1 MLVNISVSKRLG
13 GGFALVT
20 LTFVTLLIF
29 VAQAFH
35 AEHSTTK
42 LLLTNFIPGTS
53 TLYSSDRDLQQA
65 LVAERTLIATD
76 PASDKIPTLLDEHAE
91 NKQQARDRVDQFFSL
106 MDDDKLSEQ
115 MKLYTGLRDAW
126 EASTDQVIALVK
138 QGDQTSRE
146 AALQLSTG
154 KAAED
159 FEAMRNQLDLMQER
173 LEQILTAKHESA
185 VANFNSTSAAML
197 ITGGIGIALAIV
209 LSVALFRSITAPLQ
223 TVAQAVRQ
231 LAEGDLSFRNKDMR
245 KDEFGELLNAMN
257 ESMERLSQT
266 VTDILQTS
274 DALSS
279 ASAQVS
285 ATTQSLSQSTTEQAS
300 SVEQISATLEQISG
314 SVAQNSDNAKIT
326 DGIAAKAALQAKDGG
341 ETVTRTVDAMRLVAE
356 KVAII
361 DDIAYQTNLL
371 ALNAA
376 IEAGRAGE
384 HGRGF
389 AVVASE
395 VRKLAERSRI
405 AAQEIDALT
414 NSNVQLVE
422 RAGKL
427 LDDMVPAITKTSD
440 LVQEISASSVE
451 QSGGL
456 SEVNVAMSQINSA
469 TQQNAAAAEEL
480 AATAEQTNDQSH
492 HLQQLMSFFKLAS

>member
-20 LTFVTLLIF
+20 LTFVALLVF
-29 VAQAFH
+29 VAYAFH
-35 AEHSTTK
+35 QEHSTTK
-42 LLLTNFIPGTS
+42 LILSNFVPGTS

-76 PASDKIPTLLDEHAE
+76 PASDKIQSLLEDHAE
-91 NKQQARDRVDQFFSL
+91 NKQQARDRVNQFFSL
-106 MDDDKLSEQ
+106 MDDKQLSEQ
-115 MKLYTGLRDAW
+115 MKLYSGLRDQW
-126 EASTDQVIALVK
+126 EASTDQVIELVK
-138 QGDQTSRE
+138 KGDQASRE

-154 KAAED
+154 KAADD

-173 LEQILTAKHESA
+173 LEQILTEKQVSA
-185 VANFNSTSAAML
+185 VANFRTTSLAMI
-197 ITGGIGIALAIV
+197 ITAGLGVLLAII
-209 LSVALFRSITAPLQ
+209 LSIALFRSITTPLQ
-223 TVAQAVRQ
+223 TVANAVRQ
-231 LAEGDLSFRNKDMR
+231 LAEGDLSFRNNDQR
-245 KDEFGELLNAMN
+245 KDEFGQLLGAMN
-257 ESMERLSQT
+257 DSMERLSQT

-285 ATTQSLSQSTTEQAS
+285 ATTQSLSQATTEQAS

-326 DGIAAKAALQAKDGG
+326 NGIASKAALQAREGG
-341 ETVTRTVDAMRLVAE
+341 ETVTKTVDAMRLVAE

-389 AVVASE
+389 AVVAGE
-395 VRKLAERSRI
+395 VRKLAERSRV

-414 NSNVQLVE
+414 NNNVYLVE
-422 RAGKL
+422 RAGQL
-427 LDDMVPAITKTSD
+427 LGDMVPAITKTSD
-440 LVQEISASSVE
+440 LVEEISASSAE
-451 QSGGL
+451 QSNGL
-456 SEVNVAMSQINSA
+456 AEVNAAMNQINTA

-480 AATAEQTNDQSH
+480 AATAEQTNDQSQ
-492 HLQQLMSFFKLAS
+492 HLQQLMAFFKLAS

>member
-20 LTFVTLLIF
+20 LTFVALLVF
-29 VAQAFH
+29 VAYAFH
-35 AEHSTTK
+35 QEHSTTK
-42 LLLTNFIPGTS
+42 LILNNFIPGTS

-76 PASDKIPTLLDEHAE
+76 PASDKIKTLLEEHAE

-106 MDDDKLSEQ
+106 MDDAKLSEQ
-115 MKLYTGLRDAW
+115 MQLYVGLRDQW
-126 EASTDQVIALVK
+126 EASTDQVITLVK
-138 QGDQTSRE
+138 QGNQA

-154 KAAED
+154 KAADD

-173 LEQILTAKHESA
+173 LEQILADKHSSA
-185 VANFNSTSAAML
+185 VANFRSTSFAMIITAA
-197 ITGGIGIALAIV
+197 IGILLAIV
-209 LSVALFRSITAPLQ
+209 LSVALFRSITTPLQ
-223 TVAQAVRQ
+223 TVATAVRQ
-231 LAEGDLSFRNKDMR
+231 LVEGNLSFRNKDPR
-245 KDEFGELLNAMN
+245 KDEFGQLLYAMN
-257 ESMERLSQT
+257 ESMERLSKT

-285 ATTQSLSQSTTEQAS
+285 ATTQSLSQATTEQAA
-300 SVEQISATLEQISG
+300 SVEQISATLEQISS

-326 DGIAAKAALQAKDGG
+326 NGIASKAALQAKEGG
-341 ETVTRTVDAMRLVAE
+341 QTVTKTVDAMRLIAE

-389 AVVASE
+389 AVVAGE
-395 VRKLAERSRI
+395 VRKLAERSRV
-405 AAQEIDALT
+405 AAQEIDELT
-414 NSNVQLVE
+414 NSNVHLVE
-422 RAGKL
+422 HAGHL
-427 LDDMVPAITKTSD
+427 LGDMVPAITKTSD
-440 LVQEISASSVE
+440 LVQEISASSTE
-451 QSGGL
+451 QSSGL
-456 SEVNVAMSQINSA
+456 SEVNIAMGQINTV

-480 AATAEQTNDQSH
+480 AATAEQTNDQSQ
-492 HLQQLMSFFKLAS
+492 HLQQLMSFFKVAS

>member
-20 LTFVTLLIF
+20 LTFVALLAF
-29 VAQAFH
+29 VAFAFH
-35 AEHSTTK
+35 QEHSTTK
-42 LLLTNFIPGTS
+42 LILTNFVPGTS

-76 PASDKIPTLLDEHAE
+76 PASDKIKPLLEEHEE
-91 NKQQARDRVDQFFSL
+91 NKQQARDRVDAFYKL
-106 MDDDKLSEQ
+106 MDDQQLTEQ
-115 MKLYTGLRDAW
+115 MKLYNGLRDAW
-126 EASTDQVIALVK
+126 EASTDQVITLVK
-138 QGDQTSRE
+138 QGNQA

-173 LEQILTAKHESA
+173 LEQILAAKHESA

-197 ITGGIGIALAIV
+197 ITGGIGIVLAIV
-209 LSVALFRSITAPLQ
+209 LSVALFRSITTPLQ
-223 TVAQAVRQ
+223 TVSQAVRQ
-231 LAEGDLSFRNKDMR
+231 LADGDLSFRNQDPR
-245 KDEFGELLNAMN
+245 RDEFGQLLAAMN
-257 ESMERLSQT
+257 DSMERLSQT
-266 VTDILQTS
+266 VTDILNTS

-326 DGIAAKAALQAKDGG
+326 DGIASKAALQAKEGG
-341 ETVTRTVDAMRLVAE
+341 TIVTKTVEAMRMVAE

-395 VRKLAERSRI
+395 VRKLAERSRV

-414 NSNVQLVE
+414 NSNVELVE
-422 RAGKL
+422 HAGQL
-427 LDDMVPAITKTSD
+427 LGDMVPAITKTSD
-440 LVQEISASSVE
+440 LVQEISASSTE
-451 QSGGL
+451 QSSGL
-456 SEVNVAMSQINSA
+456 SEVNVAMSQINGA

-480 AATAEQTNDQSH
+480 AATAEQTNDQSQ
-492 HLQQLMSFFKLAS
+492 HLQQLMSFFKVAS

>member
-1 MLVNISVSKRLG
+1 MLVNIPVSKRLG

-20 LTFVTLLIF
+20 ITFVALLVF
-29 VAQAFH
+29 VAYAFH
-35 AEHSTTK
+35 HEHSTTK
-42 LLLTNFIPGTS
+42 LLLSNFIPGTS

-76 PASDKIPTLLDEHAE
+76 PASDKIKTLLEDHAE

-106 MDDDKLSEQ
+106 MDDQQLSEQ
-115 MKLYTGLRDAW
+115 MKLYADLRDTW
-126 EASTDQVIALVK
+126 EASTDQVITLVK
-138 QGDQTSRE
+138 QGNQV

-154 KAAED
+154 KAADD

-173 LEQILTAKHESA
+173 LEEILAAKNTSA
-185 VANFNSTSAAML
+185 EANFRSTSLAMI
-197 ITGGIGIALAIV
+197 ITGAVGILLAII
-209 LSVALFRSITAPLQ
+209 LSVALFRSITTPLQ
-223 TVAQAVRQ
+223 TVANAVRQ
-231 LAEGDLSFRNKDMR
+231 LAEGNLSFRNNDTR
-245 KDEFGELLNAMN
+245 KDEFGQLLNAMN
-257 ESMERLSQT
+257 ESMERLSKT

-285 ATTQSLSQSTTEQAS
+285 ATTQSLSQATTEQAS

-341 ETVTRTVDAMRLVAE
+341 ETVSRTVDAMRLVAE

-395 VRKLAERSRI
+395 VRKLAERSRV

-427 LDDMVPAITKTSD
+427 LGDMVPAITKTSD
-440 LVQEISASSVE
+440 LVQEISASSTE
-451 QSGGL
+451 QSTGL
-456 SEVNVAMSQINSA
+456 SEVNMAMSQINSA

-480 AATAEQTNDQSH
+480 AATAEQTSDQSQ
-492 HLQQLMSFFKLAS
+492 HLQHLMSFFKLAS

>member
-20 LTFVTLLIF
+20 LTFVALLVF
-29 VAQAFH
+29 VAYAFH
-35 AEHSTTK
+35 QEHSTTK
-42 LLLTNFIPGTS
+42 LILSNFIPGTS

-76 PASDKIPTLLDEHAE
+76 PASDKIPTLLEEHAE

-106 MDDDKLSEQ
+106 MDDAQLSEQ
-115 MKLYTGLRDAW
+115 MKLYAGLRDQW
-126 EASTDQVIALVK
+126 EASTDQVIALIK
-138 QGDQTSRE
+138 QGNQA

-154 KAAED
+154 KAADD

-173 LEQILTAKHESA
+173 LEQILAAKHESA
-185 VANFNSTSAAML
+185 VANFKSTSIAMI
-197 ITGGIGIALAIV
+197 ITGAIGIVLAII
-209 LSVALFRSITAPLQ
+209 LSIALFHSITTPLQ
-223 TVAQAVRQ
+223 TVANAVRQ
-231 LAEGDLSFRNKDMR
+231 LAEGDLSFRNSDTR
-245 KDEFGELLNAMN
+245 KDEFGQLLGAMN
-257 ESMERLSQT
+257 DSMERLSQT

-285 ATTQSLSQSTTEQAS
+285 ATTQSLSQATTEQAS
-300 SVEQISATLEQISG
+300 SVEQISATLEQISS

-326 DGIAAKAALQAKDGG
+326 NGIASKAALQAKDGG
-341 ETVTRTVDAMRLVAE
+341 QTVTKTVDAMRLVAE

-389 AVVASE
+389 AVVAGE
-395 VRKLAERSRI
+395 VRKLAERSRV

-414 NSNVQLVE
+414 NGNVVLVE
-422 RAGKL
+422 RAGKIL
-427 LDDMVPAITKTSD
+427 GDMVPAITKTSD
-440 LVQEISASSVE
+440 LVQEISASSTE
-451 QSGGL
+451 QSSGL
-456 SEVNVAMSQINSA
+456 SEVNIAMSQINSV

-480 AATAEQTNDQSH
+480 AATAEQTNDQSQHLH
-492 HLQQLMSFFKLAS
+492 HLMSFFKVAS

>member
-20 LTFVTLLIF
+20 LTFVVLLVF
-29 VAQAFH
+29 VAYAFH
-35 AEHSTTK
+35 REHSTTK
-42 LLLTNFIPGTS
+42 LILTNYVPATS
-53 TLYSSDRDLQQA
+53 NLYSSDRDLQQA

-76 PASDKIPTLLDEHAE
+76 PASEKFKGLLEAHTE
-91 NKQQARDRVDQFFSL
+91 NKQQARERVDQFFSL
-106 MDDDKLSEQ
+106 VKDQQLDEQ
-115 MKLYTGLRDAW
+115 MKMYVGLRDAW
-126 EASTDQVIALVK
+126 EASTDQVIALVTA
-138 QGDQTSRE
+138 GDAASR
-146 AALQLSTG
+146 AAAFELSTG
-154 KAAED
+154 KAADD
-159 FEAMRNQLDLMQER
+159 FEAMRDQLDLMQDR
-173 LEQILTAKHESA
+173 LEQILSAKKSDAISH
-185 VANFNSTSAAML
+185 FKTTSLTML
-197 ITGGIGIALAIV
+197 LTTLLGVALAVI
-209 LSVALFRSITAPLQ
+209 LSVVLFRSITTPLAQ
-223 TVAQAVRQ
+223 VAQAVRQ
-231 LAEGDLSFRNKDMR
+231 LAEGDLSFRNRDPR
-245 KDEFGELLNAMN
+245 RDEFGQLLAAMN
-257 ESMERLSQT
+257 DSMVRLSQT
-266 VTDILQTS
+266 VNDILTTS
-274 DALSS
+274 ASLSS

-285 ATTQSLSQSTTEQAS
+285 ATTQSLSQATTEQAS

-314 SVAQNSDNAKIT
+314 SVAQNADNAKLT
-326 DGIAAKAALQAKDGG
+326 DGIASKASLQAKEGG
-341 ETVTRTVDAMRLVAE
+341 SAVSQTVDAMRLIAE

-395 VRKLAERSRI
+395 VRKLAERSRV

-422 RAGKL
+422 RAGQL
-427 LDDMVPAITKTSD
+427 LQEMVPAITKTSD
-440 LVQEISASSVE
+440 LVQEISASSLE

-456 SEVNVAMSQINSA
+456 SEVNSAMGQINRA

-480 AATAEQTNDQSH
+480 AATAEQTNDQSQ
-492 HLQQLMSFFKLAS
+492 HLQQLMAFFKLGG